1 MKKVFYFLMS
11 VAMLGMMSCT
21 SCKHDPVEPVFNGYD
36 FEQVT
41 ANDCQAM
48 VAKYGEEVRF
58 YEAQVWYNQN
68 LDVVDSN
75 YIAKMENV
83 FQYYDT
89 SILIFHFAD
98 SAEIEGLIEFA
109 GKLTTWNEYSID
121 TNDIDYTFTLFVNDF
136 WVEDQA
142 MSLDSIKVTLDS
154 ALYIV
159 RSLEQPTPQSN
170 FVVMRQPLFP
180 PFPTHPYYIFG
191 EIKDCIGIDSET
203 GDVVTEF

>member
-11 VAMLGMMSCT
+11 VVMLAFASCT

-41 ANDCQAM
+41 ADDYQAM
-48 VAKYGEEVRF
+48 VAKFGEDVRF
-58 YEAQVWYNQN
+58 YEVQVWYNKN

-75 YIAKMENV
+75 YIAEIRSV
-83 FQYYDT
+83 YQYVDT
-89 SILIFHFAD
+89 SVSIFHFAD
-98 SAEIEGLIEFA
+98 TTEIANLIEYS
-109 GKLTTWNEYSID
+109 GKVGGWYTID
-121 TNDIDYTFTLFVNDF
+121 TNDVDYTFTLYVNDF

-142 MSLDSIKVTLDS
+142 MSLDSVKVTLDS
-154 ALYIV
+154 ALNIV
-159 RSLEQPTPQSN
+159 RSLEQPIPQSN

-191 EIKDCIGIDSET
+191 TMIDCIGIDAMT
-203 GDVVTEF
+203 GEVVTEF